1 MSSKVTPY
9 AHSSLSK
16 KEQVEAM
23 FDNIAWRYDLLN
35 RVLSFGID
43 TRWRKQMIA
52 ALSRRLPG
60 ARDRGGNGPVLLDL
74 ATGTADVALAALK
87 VKPAKI
93 FGVDLSEDMLQ
104 LGRKKIRDRGL
115 QEKIELLQGDCE
127 KLIFEDNKF
136 DGITVAFGVRNF
148 EHLEKGL
155 SEMLRVLKPGGTC
168 VILEFS
174 HPTNG
179 LIRSLYRFYS
189 ARLCPLIGRIISRD
203 QAAYTYLHDS
213 VEAFPYGAAFR
224 DILRKAG
231 FHEVTVRPLTFG
243 VATLYSCRKP

>member
-35 RVLSFGID
+35 RVLSFGVD
-43 TRWRKQMIA
+43 TRWRKKMIRTLA
-52 ALSRRLPG
+52 GLLPP
-60 ARDRGGNGPVLLDL
+60 ARDRNGNGPVLLDL

-93 FGVDLSEDMLQ
+93 FGVDLSEDMLR

-115 QEKIELLQGDCE
+115 QETIELLQGDSE

-136 DGITVAFGVRNF
+136 DGLTVAFGVRNF

-155 SEMLRVLKPGGTC
+155 SEMFRVLKPGGGC

-174 HPTNG
+174 HPSNG
-179 LIRSLYRFYS
+179 LIRSLYGFYS
-189 ARLCPLIGRIISRD
+189 SRLCPLIGRIISRD
-203 QAAYTYLHDS
+203 KAAYTYLHDS
-213 VEAFPYGAAFR
+213 VEAFPYGAAFG

-231 FHEVTVRPLTFG
+231 FTGITVRPLTFG
-243 VATLYSCRKP
+243 VATIYACRKP